1 MIFSFVFRFVV
12 FFFLLLFFIFFGILF
27 FSALHFYWFPNG
39 FWRFSCVY
47 QHTHTHAHHWES
59 GMELKRSRR
68 WSLERE
74 LGVQALRFHRS
85 LSLSLLP
92 VFTDLWQMHF
102 ISGKQR
108 KKMTKNIKPSH
119 FIALSLIEKS
129 NKKERRA
136 EVQPSRVIRQMTTL
150 FTAHVRVGDV
160 GAAVVA
166 VDASHISL
174 IDLSIAIKRNSI

>member
-1 MIFSFVFRFVV
+1 MGFGVFLAFT
-12 FFFLLLFFIFFGILF
+12 
-27 FSALHFYWFPNG
+27 N
-39 FWRFSCVY
+39 
-47 QHTHTHAHHWES
+47 THTRTSLGIGYGAEEVS
-59 GMELKRSRR
+59 TMELGK
-68 WSLERE
+68 
-74 LGVQALRFHRS
+74 VRFHRS
-85 LSLSLLP
+85 LSLRLLP

-102 ISGKQR
+102 ISAKQG

-129 NKKERRA
+129 NKEERRA

-166 VDASHISL
+166 FAVDASHISL
-174 IDLSIAIKRNSI
+174 IDLSIAIKQNSI

>member
-1 MIFSFVFRFVV
+1 
-12 FFFLLLFFIFFGILF
+12 
-27 FSALHFYWFPNG
+27 
-39 FWRFSCVY
+39 
-47 QHTHTHAHHWES
+47 
-59 GMELKRSRR
+59 
-68 WSLERE
+68 
-74 LGVQALRFHRS
+74 
-85 LSLSLLP
+85 
-92 VFTDLWQMHF
+92 
-102 ISGKQR
+102 
-108 KKMTKNIKPSH
+108 MTKNIKPSH

-160 GAAVVA
+160 GGAVVAFA

>member
-1 MIFSFVFRFVV
+1 MGFGVFLAFT
-12 FFFLLLFFIFFGILF
+12 
-27 FSALHFYWFPNG
+27 N
-39 FWRFSCVY
+39 
-47 QHTHTHAHHWES
+47 THTHAHHWES

-85 LSLSLLP
+85 LSLRLLP

-166 VDASHISL
+166 FAVDASHISL